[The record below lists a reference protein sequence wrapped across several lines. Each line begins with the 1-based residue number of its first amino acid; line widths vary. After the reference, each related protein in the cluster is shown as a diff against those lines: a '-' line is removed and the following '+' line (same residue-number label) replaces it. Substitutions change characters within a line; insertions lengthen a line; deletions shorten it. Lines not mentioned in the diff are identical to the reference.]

1 MNGLG
6 GGEAR
11 QCEDAELKLFARENY
26 QSKFSRTFSLTLLT
40 TSIWQCLRHPPNLGV
55 GLCLL
60 MNRGERKTGDVVETK
75 MEAEVSA
82 ILRSVGLVP
91 RACYHWLGAFPPGI
105 VRHDCI
111 HPSLNIIYG
120 RLREP
125 KIEGRGQKMAL
136 VHRNV
141 MRDSKSW
148 PCPNNAL
155 KPLAERFDNTMYF
168 SHPWSFR

>member
-1 MNGLG
+1 MAGAGRVSIYHEWAGWRRSEAMRKLPFQIFEDFFSDIAYYFDLAMSATSSQPG
-6 GGEAR
+6 GGALPFNEQGR
-11 QCEDAELKLFARENY
+11 TKNGRCRRVEDGGRGL
-26 QSKFSRTFSLTLLT
+26 SRPSL
-40 TSIWQCLRHPPNLGV
+40 P
-55 GLCLL
+55 
-60 MNRGERKTGDVVETK
+60 
-75 MEAEVSA
+75 
-82 ILRSVGLVP
+82 RSVGLVS

-148 PCPNNAL
+148 PWPNNAS
-155 KPLAERFDNTMYF
+155 KT
-168 SHPWSFR
+168 SC